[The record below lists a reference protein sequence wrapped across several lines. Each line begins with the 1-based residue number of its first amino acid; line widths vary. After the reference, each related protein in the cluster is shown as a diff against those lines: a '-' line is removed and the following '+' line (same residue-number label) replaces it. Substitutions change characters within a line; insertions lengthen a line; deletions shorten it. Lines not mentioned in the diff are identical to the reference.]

1 MTKPIYPENRLPDE
15 WQIENAGPKVILRPA
30 LYNIDL
36 ENLLVEHYLPIWNSI
51 RFTLQKSFLE
61 YIIPTLDF
69 LIALNY
75 HSLQGDLP

>member
-1 MTKPIYPENRLPDE
+1 MANRKCRPNSYFE
-15 WQIENAGPKVILRPA
+15 AGFIH
-30 LYNIDL
+30 IDL